1 MTLMINIIIT
11 TLSAIFLIKF
21 IVERI
26 SYNKLNFEGEDK
38 QAVKKE
44 IIITDLYILISIFTI
59 FINLFILIGG
69 K

>member
-1 MTLMINIIIT
+1 MINIIIT